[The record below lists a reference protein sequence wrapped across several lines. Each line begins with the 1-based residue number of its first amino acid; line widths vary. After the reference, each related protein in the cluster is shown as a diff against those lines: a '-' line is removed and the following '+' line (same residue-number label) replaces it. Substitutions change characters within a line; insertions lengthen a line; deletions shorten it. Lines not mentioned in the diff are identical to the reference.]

1 MRVFTSLLSLALALA
16 SLTPVHSQPLPQPT
30 RLTLPGDQRQLELL
44 QFGEGHATVVFESGF
59 ATGWSTWRRVLPGL
73 APQAR
78 LLAYSR
84 AGVGA
89 SDPAPSVPTVE
100 DRVRDLEGLLA
111 AAKLSPPYVL
121 VGHSYGGL
129 VVRAFAARHPEAV
142 AGLVLVD
149 PASETYTSALR
160 KIEPQRADADDAALL
175 QRAPARFKAEYEW
188 VMKALSQ
195 GLAIE
200 SRPMPQR
207 PTVLLTSIKPEWP
220 DLVAFTPAGRE
231 IWRQEHARWLA
242 SQRNSLHWV
251 TDVSGHHIQQEEPE
265 LVVQAVQAAI
275 RLSQAEAQRQAQAQR
290 RQRLE
295 QGLAALKLEGNS
307 GLQAEVD
314 ALLLASQINEAE
326 INRMGYRFL
335 GQPAQRGLAQA
346 LLAHNATRFAQSV
359 NAQDS
364 LGEVLLKTGQPKAAG
379 AQFEKALALARQQ
392 NAPAAQVQAIEANLR
407 QAEAALKP

>member
-1 MRVFTSLLSLALALA
+1 MLPSKFLLFFLSVLAAPGLVLAQ
-16 SLTPVHSQPLPQPT
+16 PVPS
-30 RLTLPGDQRQLELL
+30 RLTLPESQRQLEVL
-44 QFGEGHATVVFESGF
+44 QLGEGQASVVLEAGF
-59 ATGWSTWRRVLPGL
+59 ATGWSTWRKVLPGL

-89 SDPAPSVPTVE
+89 SDPAPTVPTVD

-111 AAKLSPPYVL
+111 ASKLPPPYVL

-142 AGLVLVD
+142 AALVLVD
-149 PASETYTSALR
+149 PASETYTPALR

-188 VMKALSQ
+188 VMKALGQ

-200 SRPMPQR
+200 SRPLQQR

-231 IWRQEHARWLA
+231 VWRQEHARWLA
-242 SQRNSLHWV
+242 PQRNSLHWV

-275 RLSQAEAQRQAQAQR
+275 RLSQAEAQRQVQAQR
-290 RQRLE
+290 RQQLE
-295 QGLAALKLEGNS
+295 QGLAALKLEGNPS
-307 GLQAEVD
+307 LQAEVD
-314 ALLLASQINEAE
+314 ALLRASQLGEVDINGL
-326 INRMGYRFL
+326 GYRLL
-335 GQPAQRGLAQA
+335 GQAAQRSLAQA
-346 LLAHNATRFAQSV
+346 VLVHNAVRFPQSV

-364 LGEVLLKTGQPKAAG
+364 LGEALLKTGQGQAAR
-379 AQFEKALALARQQ
+379 AQFAKALELARQQ
-392 NAPAAQVQAIEANLR
+392 SASARQIQAIEANLR
-407 QAEAALKP
+407 LAEALK